1 MLVGENPTH
10 PEYLAMMQCIDA
22 RRDEK
27 LRIIELE
34 YQFNMQ
40 TLTRWAVA
48 RRGQIH
54 GQYFQSV
61 RESREAV
68 LEDLGRQWYHIQQQR
83 RRHANTIPDYALRF
97 PGSRV
102 QRAKDAI
109 AYNKEVSVL
118 SGLAKYEGFPAAP
131 SINGASVVEIEE
143 DFEEITVGTSRHIR
157 KPEGC

>member
-1 MLVGENPTH
+1 MFCSLYEERLAQLNQEEAMLVGENPTH

-22 RRDEK
+22 RRDDK

-83 RRHANTIPDYALRF
+83 RQHANTIPDYALRF

-102 QRAKDAI
+102 QRAKKTNTK
-109 AYNKEVSVL
+109 NKKKTNKTNK
-118 SGLAKYEGFPAAP
+118 AKNKNNPAAP
-131 SINGASVVEIEE
+131 SIN
-143 DFEEITVGTSRHIR
+143 
-157 KPEGC
+157 